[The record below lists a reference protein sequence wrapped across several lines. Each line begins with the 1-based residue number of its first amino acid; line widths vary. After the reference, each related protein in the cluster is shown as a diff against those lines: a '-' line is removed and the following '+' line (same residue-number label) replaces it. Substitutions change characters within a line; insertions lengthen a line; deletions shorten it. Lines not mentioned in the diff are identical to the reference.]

1 MNAPAPG
8 FAVQVGELERHAAEL
23 PLVADAMRKPLAI
36 LREHTASPRPREV
49 AAVSAM
55 EREYGTFTEDLAN
68 RQSKAADLV
77 DATALAL
84 HDIAQVYRR
93 VDGQG

>member
-1 MNAPAPG
+1 MTTPG
-8 FAVQVGELERHAAEL
+8 FAVQVEELERHAAEL
-23 PLVADAMRKPLAI
+23 PQVAAAMRTPLAI
-36 LREHTASPRPREV
+36 LREHTASPRPKEV
-49 AAVSAM
+49 AAVSAV
-55 EREYGTFTEDLAN
+55 ERAYGTFTEELAN
-68 RQSKAADLV
+68 RQSRAADLV